1 MAPPDVWH
9 AEDPVLRPSGGP
21 EIDVTVATRPCA
33 RGYEWFCE
41 QPRSDREVAHRVR
54 SSISRLSKHLVAP
67 PDVWHAKDPV
77 FRPSGG
83 PEIDVTV
90 ATRPCGL
97 RSRLRVVL

>member
-1 MAPPDVWH
+1 MSSRDPLRRFAYRVRSSISRLRKHRVAPPDVWH

-54 SSISRLSKHLVAP
+54 SSISRLRKHRVAP
-67 PDVWHAKDPV
+67 LEV
-77 FRPSGG
+77 
-83 PEIDVTV
+83 
-90 ATRPCGL
+90 
-97 RSRLRVVL
+97 